1 MARPRK
7 EPEQANERTS
17 AEAEQERYEAM
28 AESIGEPDP
37 PRVRP
42 EPKPD
47 HRTAIQIERDEQ
59 AKVETALGM
68 RLIGRP
74 LKGADDA

>member
-7 EPEQANERTS
+7 DASERTS
-17 AEAEQERYEAM
+17 ADAEQERYEAM
-28 AESIGEPDP
+28 ADAIGEPEP

-47 HRTAIQIERDEQ
+47 HRNAIQVERDEQ
-59 AKVETALGM
+59 ARVESALGI
-68 RLIGRP
+68 RLVGRP
-74 LKGADDA
+74 MKGADNDA